1 MTFSILLIV
10 LLPVALLCV
19 LLLFVIVNRYIRYK
33 ERIGLAQLGY
43 SLEELGREEAEA
55 SRGNRGVLWGG
66 VITAMS
72 GLALLVGLGTLGLG
86 VWLIG
91 GLLPLF
97 VGLGMVVIYFM
108 TLGTTPNKTPG
119 LAGDGGGDNDN
130 ASEQRRLEDPA
141 PQHDFD
147 GRT

>member
-10 LLPVALLCV
+10 MLPVAMLFV
-19 LLLFVIVNRYIRYK
+19 LLLFVIATRYIRYK
-33 ERIGLAQLGY
+33 ERIALAQLGY
-43 SLEELGREEAEA
+43 SLEELNREDATA

-86 VWLIG
+86 VWLLG

-108 TLGTTPNKTPG
+108 TLGSAPNRADDPTSDEDDSDDSAQSGANETQP
-119 LAGDGGGDNDN
+119 
-130 ASEQRRLEDPA
+130 ASDA
-141 PQHDFD
+141 D
-147 GRT
+147 GRA